1 MAGFH
6 WPHRLFAEDRDIGH
20 ALRPADHPLRAGHEP
35 HHAPRIGEIGTQ
47 ERHSEAKPRDRLPL
61 RLGPEGGKLS
71 AQRLLHRAAQG
82 AAVIEISQ
90 VLHVQMHCRASR
102 YRSLLI
108 VAPTGYRENTMTLQI
123 VTIPCLSDNYA
134 YLAHDPATGA
144 TAAVDV
150 PEAAPIIAELKAQGW
165 TLSDVLLTHHHA
177 DHVQGLPDLLA
188 FAPARII
195 GAAADAHRLP
205 PLDIAIGEGDTVHI
219 GQEEGRVIDV
229 SGHTVGHVAFHFPKS
244 DAIFTADSLMAL
256 GCGRVFEGTMEQMH
270 ESLEKLATLPP
281 ETVVYSGHEYTLN
294 NAKFALT
301 VDPDNPR
308 LKSRIKEI
316 DAKCASGKPTVP
328 STLAEELA
336 TNPFLRASDPDI
348 QSSVGMTGAAPGTV
362 FAEIRARKDRF

>member
-1 MAGFH
+1 
-6 WPHRLFAEDRDIGH
+6 LQSI
-20 ALRPADHPLRAGHEP
+20 PLSV
-35 HHAPRIGEIGTQ
+35 TLTV
-47 ERHSEAKPRDRLPL
+47 S
-61 RLGPEGGKLS
+61 
-71 AQRLLHRAAQG
+71 
-82 AAVIEISQ
+82 
-90 VLHVQMHCRASR
+90 
-102 YRSLLI
+102 
-108 VAPTGYRENTMTLQI
+108 PTGNRENTMTLQI

-188 FAPARII
+188 FAPARVV

-270 ESLEKLATLPP
+270 KSLEKLATLPP

-316 DAKCASGKPTVP
+316 DAKRATGKPTVP

-348 QSSVGMTGAAPGTV
+348 QSSLGMTGAAPGTV